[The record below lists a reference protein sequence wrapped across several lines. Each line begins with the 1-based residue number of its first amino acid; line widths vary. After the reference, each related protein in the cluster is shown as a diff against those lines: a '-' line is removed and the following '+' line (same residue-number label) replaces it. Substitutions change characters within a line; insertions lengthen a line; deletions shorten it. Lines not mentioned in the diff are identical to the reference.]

1 MDTFNKISLKK
12 KINNVEGSW
21 MLKFIFYFTEATH
34 EPLHSKQMK
43 FGTVRD
49 NGHTYK
55 FIWIIIL
62 FDEGYK

>member
-1 MDTFNKISLKK
+1 
-12 KINNVEGSW
+12 
-21 MLKFIFYFTEATH
+21 MLKLIFYFTEATH

-55 FIWIIIL
+55 FI
-62 FDEGYK
+62 